1 MREIKELNCQKARE
15 LNRNVKREN
24 GERKRENS
32 LRQKH

>member
-1 MREIKELNCQKARE
+1 MMEIKELNFWKPRE